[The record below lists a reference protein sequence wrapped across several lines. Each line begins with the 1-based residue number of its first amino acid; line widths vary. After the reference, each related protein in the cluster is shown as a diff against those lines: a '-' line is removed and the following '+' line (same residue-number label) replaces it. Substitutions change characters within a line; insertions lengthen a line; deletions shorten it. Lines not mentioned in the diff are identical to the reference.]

1 MRLAAHKPNKIYFQ
15 VLFVETVLLIF
26 AKTVSV
32 MLDAVYLA
40 MLVRMILPFFV
51 NPEENKIYALSI
63 LITEPVIIPVRFLM
77 VKLNI
82 GQSSPV
88 DWSFFVTAILLSVLK
103 SMLPVI

>member
-1 MRLAAHKPNKIYFQ
+1 M
-15 VLFVETVLLIF
+15 ETVLIIF

-51 NPEENKIYALSI
+51 NPEENRIYALTV
-63 LITEPVIIPVRFLM
+63 LITEPVILPVRFLM

-82 GQSSPV
+82 GQNSPI
-88 DWSFFVTAILLSVLK
+88 DWSFFVTAILLSVLG
-103 SMLPVI
+103 SILPAI

>member
-1 MRLAAHKPNKIYFQ
+1 M
-15 VLFVETVLLIF
+15 ETVLLIF

-51 NPEENKIYALSI
+51 NPEDNRIYALAV
-63 LITEPVIIPVRFLM
+63 LITEPVILPVRFLM

-82 GQSSPV
+82 GQNSPI
-88 DWSFFVTAILLSVLK
+88 DWSFFVTAILLSVLG
-103 SMLPVI
+103 SILPAI

>member
-1 MRLAAHKPNKIYFQ
+1 ML
-15 VLFVETVLLIF
+15 LVETVLIIF

-51 NPEENKIYALSI
+51 NPEDNRIYALAV
-63 LITEPVIIPVRFLM
+63 LITEPVILPVRFLM

-82 GQSSPV
+82 GQNSPI
-88 DWSFFVTAILLSVLK
+88 DWSFFVTAILLSVLG
-103 SMLPVI
+103 SILPAI

>member
-1 MRLAAHKPNKIYFQ
+1 M
-15 VLFVETVLLIF
+15 ETVLIIF

-51 NPEENKIYALSI
+51 NPEDNRIYALAV
-63 LITEPVIIPVRFLM
+63 LITEPVILPVRFLM

-82 GQSSPV
+82 GQNSPI
-88 DWSFFVTAILLSVLK
+88 DWSFFVTAILLSVLG
-103 SMLPVI
+103 SILPAI